1 MSRPEKLLKMMGG
14 LGYGSRRDV
23 ERLFVEERV
32 TDVDGERLYG
42 DDRVEHAR
50 VLLDGKPLDPS
61 EGSVIVLHK
70 PEGFICS
77 TDDPGGRLIY
87 ELLPHR
93 FRHRNPVLASIGR
106 LDKETSGL
114 LLLTDDG
121 QFLHKVISPKSSV
134 QKLYEADLARPL
146 EGGEVET
153 LASGTLILKSESKPC
168 VPAKLVPMGGKT
180 VRLVL
185 TEGRYHQARRML
197 AAVGNHVDKLRRVA
211 IGGIT
216 LDGLE
221 EGAWRLLTPDEKK
234 AVFAPLDDRL
244 LQPVS

>member
-14 LGYGSRRDV
+14 LGYGSRREV
-23 ERLFVEERV
+23 ERLFIEERV
-32 TDVDGERLYG
+32 TDIDGERLYG
-42 DDRVEHAR
+42 DDRVEHSR
-50 VLLDGKPLDPS
+50 VLLDGKPLDPA

-93 FRHRNPVLASIGR
+93 FRHRSPVLASIGR
-106 LDKETSGL
+106 LDKDTSGL

-134 QKLYEADLARPL
+134 EKLYEADLARPL
-146 EGGEVET
+146 EGGEIET
-153 LASGTLILKSESKPC
+153 LASGTLMLKNETKPC
-168 VPAKLVPMGGKT
+168 VPAKLVPIGEKK

-197 AAVGNHVDKLRRVA
+197 AAVGNHVEKLRRVG

-221 EGAWRLLTPDEKK
+221 EGAWRLLTPEEKK
-234 AVFAPLDDRL
+234 AVFTPLDERL
-244 LQPVS
+244 LNVG